1 MCQIYGGSTMQMC
14 GWSSVARRECN
25 KSDLSVRM
33 RINIGHAVWMEP
45 WSAAA
50 EAYVYKMGDVE
61 K

>member
-1 MCQIYGGSTMQMC
+1 MQMC